1 MISFRKFTRNF
12 PPLCNPT
19 EPPHGW
25 WTAHQTDTWLVNS
38 SPNKYMIGQQLSEL
52 LHCWSTAHQK
62 NITSY
67 SRRNQEDWIEI
78 SLHCHDC
85 STYHKHTT
93 WLDNISPTYHMIGQH
108 FTNIQHDWSTYHKHT
123 TWLVNIS
130 PTYHVIGQHITNIP
144 HDWSIQTNTT
154 REVLED
160 HGGHLSAA

>member
-1 MISFRKFTRNF
+1 
-12 PPLCNPT
+12 
-19 EPPHGW
+19 
-25 WTAHQTDTWLVNS
+25 
-38 SPNKYMIGQQLSEL
+38 MIGQQLSEL

-93 WLDNISPTYHMIGQH
+93 WLDNISPTYHMIGRH

-130 PTYHVIGQHITNIP
+130 QTYHVIGQHITNIP
-144 HDWSIQTNTT
+144 RDWSTYHKHTTWLVDTNQY
-154 REVLED
+154 
-160 HGGHLSAA
+160 HPGGVGGPWRSSVCGVSRPDAAFNHTNGPRVMGGS